1 MEELD
6 KLYHKISLLKKVTE
20 MMKNSD
26 FKSIEA
32 KAFNEGCDFAYNNVL
47 KLIEE
52 QFKDDV

>member
-20 MMKNSD
+20 MLKNSD
-26 FKSIEA
+26 FKSIEV
-32 KAFNEGCDFAYNNVL
+32 KHFNEGSDFAYNNVL

-52 QFKDDV
+52 QFKDGV